1 MDQNFTFKAQ
11 QALQRAQEIA
21 ASLRH
26 QQIDALHLLAAL
38 LEDRE
43 GMVCQ
48 ILKKLGKNPEI
59 IKERVK
65 NILSSLP
72 KVFSLTP
79 QVYFTQDFARVMDEA
94 RKEAQRMQD
103 EYVSCEHLFLGI
115 LQTFSRAREVLRDI
129 DYWAVLRV
137 INEIR
142 GGERVTDQHPESKY
156 NVIEKYTRNLTQ
168 EAREKKLDPVIGREN
183 EIRRIIQIISRRTKN
198 NPILVGEAG
207 VGKTAIVEGLV
218 QRIVSGDVPES
229 LRDKEIISLDMGAL
243 LAGTKYRGEFEDRLK
258 ALLREIKKSKGKYI
272 IFIDEVHTLIGAG
285 AAEGAVDAS
294 NLLKPALA
302 RGELRA
308 IGATTLREYQRYI
321 EKDPAFERRFQPIY
335 VHEPSIEDTIAILRG
350 IKGKY
355 EMHHGV
361 KIKDSALVAAAK
373 LSARYIT
380 DRFLPDKAIDLIDEA
395 ASALRLEVESEP
407 EMLEKIK
414 KEILRH
420 QIELEALKKEK
431 GEKKRI
437 KEIEKKLSKLQ
448 KEKGEIEK
456 KWKEEKKV
464 IERIKSL
471 KKQIEKLKEEAQNYE
486 KIGDFQ
492 KVAEWRYWRLPQ
504 TQKELKEIETKLQKI
519 QKKERLLKRE
529 VTEEDIAKIVS
540 SWTGIPVERLIESEA
555 QKLLRLEKEIHKRVV
570 NQEEAVKAV
579 ANAIRCSRAGLSEET
594 KPWGVFLFL
603 GPTGVGKT
611 ELAKALA
618 EVLFDDEKALL
629 RFDMSEYMEKHSVSK
644 LIGAPPGY
652 VGYEEG
658 GYLTEKVRRR
668 PYSVILLDEIEKAH
682 PEVFNIL
689 LQVFDEGH
697 LRDAKGRLANFK
709 NTIIIMTSNIG
720 SEEIER
726 SKIGFG
732 EKREVSLKE
741 KIEERLKDYF
751 RPEFLNR
758 IDEIIIFKPLGQKEM
773 EKILEIQFEKI
784 KKRLEERRIFISLTD
799 KAKKHLAKKGY
810 DSNFGARPLKRVLQ
824 NLLLN
829 PLSLMIVQG
838 KVKEGDEILVDEK
851 EGKLVFEKFS
861 KKKKVPRREKV
872 LTY

>member
-43 GMVCQ
+43 GIVCQ
-48 ILKKLGKNPEI
+48 ILKKLGKNPET

-72 KVFSLTP
+72 KVFSFSP

-207 VGKTAIVEGLV
+207 VGKTAIVEGLA

-229 LRDKEIISLDMGAL
+229 LKDKEIIALDMGAL

-272 IFIDEVHTLIGAG
+272 LFIDEVHTLIGAG

-308 IGATTLREYQRYI
+308 IGATTLKEYQKYI

-335 VHEPSIEDTIAILRG
+335 VQEPSIEDTIAILRG
-350 IKGKY
+350 IKEKY

-380 DRFLPDKAIDLIDEA
+380 DRFLPDKAVDLIDEA

-414 KEILRH
+414 KEILRY

-431 GEKKRI
+431 SEKKRI
-437 KEIEKKLSKLQ
+437 KEVEKKLSKLQ
-448 KEKGEIEK
+448 KEKEEIEK

-504 TQKELKEIETKLQKI
+504 AQKELKELEAKLQKI
-519 QKKERLLKRE
+519 QKKDRLLKRE
-529 VTEEDIAKIVS
+529 VSEEDIAKIVS
-540 SWTGIPVERLIESEA
+540 SWTGIPVERLVESEA

-570 NQEEAVKAV
+570 DQEEAVKAV
-579 ANAIRCSRAGLSEET
+579 ANAIRRSRAGLSEET
-594 KPWGVFLFL
+594 RPWGVFLFL

-732 EKREVSLKE
+732 EKREISLKE

-784 KKRLEERRIFISLTD
+784 KKRLEEKRIFISLTD
-799 KAKKHLAKKGY
+799 KAKKYLAKKGY
-810 DSNFGARPLKRVLQ
+810 DPNFGARPLKRVLQ

-829 PLSLMIVQG
+829 PLSLMIVEG
-838 KVKEGDEILVDEK
+838 KIKEGDEVLVDEK
-851 EGKLVFEKFS
+851 EGKIVFEKLS
-861 KKKKVPRREKV
+861 RKRRALKREKV

>member
-48 ILKKLGKNPEI
+48 ILKKLGKNPEV

-72 KVFSLTP
+72 KVFSFTP
-79 QVYFTQDFARVMDEA
+79 QVYFTQDFARAMDEA

-207 VGKTAIVEGLV
+207 VGKTAIVEGLA

-229 LRDKEIISLDMGAL
+229 LKNKEIIALDMGAL

-272 IFIDEVHTLIGAG
+272 LFIDEVHTLIGAG

-308 IGATTLREYQRYI
+308 IGATTLKEYQKYI

-350 IKGKY
+350 IKEKY

-380 DRFLPDKAIDLIDEA
+380 DRFLPDKAVDLIDEA

-414 KEILRH
+414 KEILRY

-437 KEIEKKLSKLQ
+437 KEVEKKLSKLQ
-448 KEKGEIEK
+448 KEKEEIEK

-504 TQKELKEIETKLQKI
+504 AQKELKELEAKLQKI
-519 QKKERLLKRE
+519 QKKDRLLKRE

-540 SWTGIPVERLIESEA
+540 SWTGIPVERLVESEA

-570 NQEEAVKAV
+570 DQEEAVKAV
-579 ANAIRCSRAGLSEET
+579 ANAIRRSRAGLSEET
-594 KPWGVFLFL
+594 RPWGVFLFL

-732 EKREVSLKE
+732 EKREISLKE

-784 KKRLEERRIFISLTD
+784 KKRLEEKRIFISLTD
-799 KAKKHLAKKGY
+799 KAKKYLAKKGY
-810 DSNFGARPLKRVLQ
+810 DPNFGARPLKRVLQ

-829 PLSLMIVQG
+829 PLSLMIVEG
-838 KVKEGDEILVDEK
+838 KVKEGDEVLVDEK
-851 EGKLVFEKFS
+851 EGKLVFEKLS
-861 KKKKVPRREKV
+861 KKKKAPKREKV

>member
-43 GMVCQ
+43 GIVCQ
-48 ILKKLGKNPEI
+48 ILKKLGKNPET

-72 KVFSLTP
+72 KVFSFSP

-207 VGKTAIVEGLV
+207 VGKTAIVEGLA

-229 LRDKEIISLDMGAL
+229 LKDKEIIALDMGAL

-272 IFIDEVHTLIGAG
+272 LFIDEVHTLIGAG

-308 IGATTLREYQRYI
+308 IGATTLKEYQKYI

-350 IKGKY
+350 IKEKY

-380 DRFLPDKAIDLIDEA
+380 DRFLPDKAVDLIDEA

-414 KEILRH
+414 KEILRY

-437 KEIEKKLSKLQ
+437 KEVEKKLSKLQ
-448 KEKGEIEK
+448 KEKEEIEK

-504 TQKELKEIETKLQKI
+504 AQKELKELEAKLQKI
-519 QKKERLLKRE
+519 QKKDRLLKRE
-529 VTEEDIAKIVS
+529 VSEEDIAKIVS
-540 SWTGIPVERLIESEA
+540 SWTGIPVERLVESEA

-570 NQEEAVKAV
+570 DQEEAVKAV
-579 ANAIRCSRAGLSEET
+579 ANAIRRSRAGLSEET
-594 KPWGVFLFL
+594 RPWGVFLFL

-732 EKREVSLKE
+732 EKREISLKE

-784 KKRLEERRIFISLTD
+784 KKRLEEKRIFISLTD
-799 KAKKHLAKKGY
+799 KAKKYLAKKGY
-810 DSNFGARPLKRVLQ
+810 DPNFGARPLKRVLQ

-829 PLSLMIVQG
+829 PLSLMIVEG
-838 KVKEGDEILVDEK
+838 KIKEGDEVLVDEK
-851 EGKLVFEKFS
+851 EGKLVFEKLS
-861 KKKKVPRREKV
+861 KKRRAPKREKV